1 MRAVTYPAGRMEGV
15 RANGEGSGSGT
26 ALGRGDA
33 FETAMVVDG
42 QKLARI
48 AFFLCGDRTRAEDL
62 VAEAF
67 ARAWPKWSAGRIDNL
82 APYLRRAVVNLAAKE
97 RRHRLV
103 VLRHD
108 ERAVAPTSSPG
119 ADENLWARLDLVRVL
134 ASLPV
139 SQRVAVVLRY
149 LEDMTEADMAAFLGV
164 SPGTVK
170 SRLARGLDA
179 MRAQLEGADDA

>member
-164 SPGTVK
+164 SPGTVN